1 MLDFVQKVVEKL
13 NVEENRDRVSV
24 VQYSRDP
31 ETHFYLNT
39 YSEETDVLDTIKTL
53 RHRGGRPLNTG
64 SALQYVRDNVFTSSA
79 GSRSQQGVPQIL
91 ILLSGSRSNDN
102 VDTPASA
109 LKESGV
115 LILGVGTRNSS
126 REIQRIVSDPSYAQ
140 SISEISDLPSVQQQ
154 FLSTLASTVSYVTP
168 VKPTVIVEP
177 EAQRRDV
184 VFLLDGSDGTRSGFP
199 AMKDFVLRVMEKL
212 NVAEDKDRVS
222 VVQFSRDPETHFYLN
237 TYTRKDD
244 IVDTVSVL
252 RHKGGRPLN
261 TGAALQYVRDNVF
274 TASSG
279 SRRLEGVPQI
289 LILLSGARS
298 FDNVDVPASA
308 LKDLGVLIF
317 TIGSRGSDS
326 RELQKISHEPKY
338 ALSVSDFTELPNVQ
352 EQLVN
357 TVEAV
362 SVPITPA
369 SPTPTV
375 EFDISRRDVVF
386 LLDGSDGTR
395 NGFPAMLDFVQKV
408 VEKLNVEEN
417 RDRVSVVQ
425 YSRDPE
431 THFYLNTYSE
441 ETDVLDTIKTLRHRG
456 GRPLNTGS
464 ALQYVRDNVFTSSAG
479 SRSQQ
484 GVPQIL
490 ILLSGS
496 RSNDNVDTPASAL
509 KESGV
514 LILGVGTRNS
524 SREIQRIVSDPSY
537 AQSISEISDLPS
549 VQQQFLSTLASTV
562 SYVTPV
568 KPTVIAER
576 RMTRRDVVF
585 LLDGS
590 DGTRDSFPA
599 MRDFVQRMV
608 DRLNVSDRR
617 DRVSVVQFSR
627 EPEAHFY
634 LNTYTTKESV
644 LNTVRGLRHR
654 GGRPLNTGAALQY
667 VRDNVFTASS
677 GSRRLEGVPQLLILL
692 SGGRSFD
699 NIDMPA
705 SSLKELGVLT
715 FAVGS
720 RGSDSRELQKISYDP
735 SSALSVTDFANL
747 PTVQEQ
753 LFSRINTVREETKTV
768 SPTQIV
774 EPEAQRRDVVFL
786 LDGSDGTRSGFPA
799 MKDFVLRVMEKLNV
813 AEDKDRVS
821 VVQFSRDPETH
832 FYLNTY
838 TRKDDIV
845 DTVSVLRHKGG
856 RPLNT
861 GAALQYVRDNVFTAS
876 SGSRRLEGVPQI
888 LILLSGARSF
898 DNVDVPASA
907 LKDLGVLIFTIG
919 SRGSDSRELQKI
931 SHEPKYA
938 LSVSD
943 FTELPNVQEQ
953 LVNTVEAVSVPI
965 TPASP
970 TPTVDFDMSR
980 KDVVFLLDGSD
991 GTRNGF
997 PAMLDF
1003 VQKVV
1008 EKLNVEENR
1017 DRVSVVQYSRDPE
1030 THFYLNTYSE
1040 ETDVLDTIKTLRHRG
1055 GRPLNTGSALQYVR
1069 DNVFTSSAGSRS
1081 QQGVPQILILLSG
1094 SRSNDN
1100 VDTPASALK
1109 ESGVLILGVGTRNS
1123 SREIQRIVSDP
1134 SYAQSISE
1142 ISDLPAVQ
1150 QQFLSTLA
1158 SAVSYVTPVKPTVI
1172 VEPEAQRRDVVFLLD
1187 GSDGTRSGFPAMKD
1201 FVLRVMEKLNVA
1213 EDKDRV
1219 SVVQFSRDPETHFYL
1234 NTYTRKDDIVDTVSV
1249 LRHKGGRP
1257 LNTGA
1262 ALQYVR
1268 DNVFT
1273 ASSGSRRLEGV
1284 PQILILLSGA
1294 RSFDNVDV
1302 PASAL
1307 KDLGVLIFTIG
1318 SRGSDSRELQKI
1330 SHEPK
1335 YALSVSDFT
1344 ELPNVQEQLVN
1355 TVEAVS
1361 VPITPA
1367 SPTPTV
1373 EFDISRR
1380 DVVFLLD
1387 GSDGTRNGFPAM
1399 LDFVQ
1404 KVVEKLNVEENRD
1417 RVSVV
1422 QYSRDPETH
1431 FYLNTYSEET
1441 DVLDTIKTLRHRGG
1455 RPLNTGSA
1463 LQYVRDNVFTS
1474 SAGSRSQQGVP
1485 QILILLSGSRSN
1497 DNVDTP
1503 ASALKES
1510 GVLILGVGTRNSSR
1524 EIQRIVSD
1532 PSYAQSISEI
1542 SDLPAVQQQFLSTLA
1557 SAVSYVTPVKP
1568 TVIAERRM
1576 TRRDVV
1582 FLLDGSD
1589 GTRDSFPAIRDFVQR
1604 MVDRLNVSDRRD
1616 RVSVVQ
1622 FSREPEA
1629 HFYLNT
1635 YTTKESVLNT
1645 VRGLRHRG
1653 GRPLNTGAA
1662 LQYVR
1667 DNVFTASS
1675 GSRRLEG
1682 VPQLLILLSGG
1693 RSFDN
1698 IDMPASS
1705 LKELG
1710 VLTFAVGSRGSD
1722 SRELQKISYDPSSAL
1737 SVTDFANLPTVQEQL
1752 FSRINTVREETKTV
1766 SPTQIVEPEAQRR
1779 DVVFLL
1785 DGSDGTRSGF
1795 PAMKDFVLRVMEK
1808 LNVAEDK
1815 DRVSVV
1821 QFSRDPET
1829 HFYLNT
1835 YTRKDDIVDTVSV
1848 LRHKGGRPLNTGAAL
1863 QYVRDN
1869 VFTASSGSRR
1879 LEGVPQ
1885 ILILLSGARSFDNVD
1900 VPASALKDLGVLI
1913 FTIGSR
1919 GSDSRELQKISHEP
1933 KYALSVSDFTELP
1946 NVQEQLVNTVEAVS
1960 VPITPASP
1968 TPTVEFDISRKDVV
1982 FLLDGSDGTRN
1993 GFPAMLDFVQ
2003 KVVEKLNVEENRDRV
2018 SVVQYSRDPETH
2030 FYLNTYS
2037 EETDVLDT
2045 IKTLRHRGGR
2055 PLNTGSA
2062 LQYVRDNVFTS
2073 SAGSRSQQG
2082 VPQILILLSGSRSND
2097 NVDTPASALK
2107 ESEVLILGVGTRNS
2121 SREIQRIVSDP
2132 SYAQSISEISDLPA
2146 VQQQFLSTLASA
2158 VSYVTPVKPTV
2169 IAERRMTRR
2178 DVVFLLDGSD
2188 GTRDSF
2194 PAMRDFVQRMVDR
2207 LNVSD
2212 RRDRVS
2218 VVQFSRE
2225 PEAHFYL
2232 NTYTTKESV
2241 LNTVRGLRHRGG
2253 RPLNTGAALQY
2264 VRDNVFTASS
2274 GSRRLEGVPQLL
2286 ILLSGGRSFDN
2297 IDMPASS
2304 LKELGVLTFAVG
2316 SRGSDSRE
2324 LQKISYD
2331 PSSALSVTDFANL
2344 PTVQEQLFSR
2354 INTVREETKTVS
2366 PTQIVE
2372 PDAQRRDVVFLL
2384 DGSDGTRSGFPAM
2397 KDFVLRVMEKLN
2409 VAEDKDRV
2417 SVVQF
2422 SRDPETHF
2430 YLNTYTRKDD
2440 IVDTVSVLRHKG
2452 GRPLNTGAALQY
2464 VRDNVFTA
2472 SSGSRRLEGVPQIL
2486 ILLSGARSFDNVDVP
2501 ASALKDLGVLIFT
2514 IGSRGSDSRE
2524 LQKISHEPK
2533 YALSVSDFTELPN
2546 VQEQLVNTVEA
2557 VSVPITPASP
2567 TPTVDFDMSRKDVVF
2582 LLDGSDG
2589 TRKGFTAMLDFVQ
2602 KVVEKLNVEENRD
2615 RVSVVQYS
2623 RDPET
2628 HFYLNTYLE
2637 ETDVLDTIKTL
2648 RHRGGRPLNTGSALQ
2663 YVRDN
2668 VFTSSAGSRSQQ
2680 GVPQIL
2686 ILLSGSRSND
2696 NVDTPASALKESGV
2710 LILGVGTRNSSR
2722 EIQRIVSDPSY
2733 AQSISEISDLPSV
2746 QQQFLSTLAS
2756 TVSYVTPVKPTVIAE
2771 RRMTRRDVV
2780 FLLDGSDGTRDS
2792 FPAMR
2797 DFVQRMVD
2805 RLNVSDRRDRVSVV
2819 QFSREPEA
2827 HFYLNTYTTKE
2838 SVLNTVRGLRHRG
2851 GRPLKTGA
2859 ALQYVRDNVFTASSG
2874 SRRLEGVPQLLIL
2887 LSGGRSF
2894 DNIDMPASSLKEL
2907 GVLTFAVG
2915 SRGSDSREL
2924 QKISYDPSSALSV
2937 TDFANLPTVQEQ
2949 LFSRINTVREETKT
2963 VSPTQIVEPEAQRRD
2978 VVFLLDGSDGTRSGF
2993 PAMKDFVLRVMEKLN
3008 VAEDK
3013 DRVSVVQFSRDPET
3027 HFYLNTY
3034 TRKDDIVDTV
3044 SVLRHKGGRPLNTGA
3059 ALQYV
3064 RDNVFTASSG
3074 SRRLEGVPQILILLS
3089 GARSFDNVDVPAS
3102 ALKDL
3107 GVLIF
3112 TIGSRGSDSRELQK
3126 ISHEP
3131 KYALSVLDFT
3141 ELPNVQEQLV
3151 NTVEAVSV
3159 PITPASP
3166 TPTVDFDMSRKD
3178 VVFLLDGSDGTRKG
3192 FTAMLDFVQ
3201 KVVEKLNVE
3210 ENRDRVSVV
3219 QYSRDPETHF
3229 YLNTYSEETDV
3240 LDTIKTLRHRGGRPL
3255 NTGSALQ
3262 YVRDNVFTSSA
3273 GSRSQQGVPQILIL
3287 LSGSRS
3293 NDNVDTPASALKESG
3308 VLILGVGTRNS
3319 SREIQRIVS
3328 DPSYAQSISEISD
3341 LPAVQQQFL
3350 STLASAVSYV
3360 TPVKPTVIVEPE
3372 AQRRDVVFLLDGSDG
3387 TRSGFPAMKDFVLR
3401 VMEKLNVAED
3411 KDRVSVVQ
3419 FSRDPETHFYLNT
3432 YTRKDD
3438 IVDTVS
3444 VLRHK
3449 GGRPLNTGAALQY
3462 VRDNVFTASSGSRRL
3477 EGVPQILIL
3486 LSGARSFDNVDV
3498 PASALKDLGVLI
3510 FTIGSRGSDSREL
3523 QKISHEPKY
3532 ALSVSDFTELPNVQ
3546 EQLVNTVEAVSV
3558 PITPAS
3564 PTPTVDFDMSRKDVV
3579 FLLDGSDGTR
3589 KGFTAML
3596 DFVQKVV
3603 EKLNVEENRDRVS
3616 VVQYSRD
3623 PETHFYLNTYSEET
3637 DVLDTI
3643 KTLRHRGGRPL
3654 NTGSALQYVRDN
3666 VFTSSAGSR
3675 SQQGVPQILI
3685 LLSGSR
3691 SNDNVDTPASALKES
3706 GVLILGVG
3714 TRNSSREIQR
3724 IVSDPSYAQS
3734 ISEISDLPA
3743 VQQQFLS
3750 TLASAVSYVT
3760 PVKPTVIAE
3769 RRMTRRDVVFL
3780 LDGSDGTR
3788 DSFPAMRDFVQR
3800 MVDRL
3805 NVSDRR
3811 DRVSV
3816 VQFSRE
3822 PEAHFYLNTYT
3833 TKESVLNTVRGLRH
3847 RGGRPLNT
3855 GAALQYVR
3863 DNVFTASS
3871 GSRRLEGV
3879 PQLLILLSGGR
3890 SFDNIDMPA
3899 SSLKELG
3906 VLTFTVGSRGSDSR
3920 ELQKISYDPSSALSV
3935 TDFANLPTV
3944 QEQLFSRINTVRE
3957 ETKTVSPTQIVEPE
3971 AQRRDVVFLLD
3982 GSDGTRSGFPAMKDF
3997 VLRVME
4003 KLNVAEDKDRV
4014 SVVQFSRDPETHFY
4028 LNTYT
4033 RKDDIVD
4040 TVSVLRHKGGRPL
4053 NTGAALQYV
4062 RDNVFTASS
4071 GSRRLEG
4078 VPQILILL
4086 SGARSFDNVDVPASA
4101 LKDLGVLIF
4110 TIGSRGSDS
4119 RELQKISHEPKYAL
4133 SVSDFTELPNVQEQL
4148 VNTVEAVSVPI
4159 TPASPTPTVD
4169 FDMSRKDVVFLLDGS
4184 DGTRKGFTAMLDFVQ
4199 KVVEKLNVEENRD
4212 RVSVVQYSRDPETHF
4227 YLNTYSEETDVLD
4240 TIKTLRHRGGRP
4252 LNTGSAL
4259 QYVRDNVFTSSAGSR
4274 SQQGVPQILILLSGS
4289 RSNDN
4294 VDTPASA
4301 LKESGVLILG
4311 VGTRNSSREIQRIVS
4326 DPSYA
4331 QSISEISDLPAVQQQ
4346 FLSTLASA
4354 VSYVTPVKPTVIA
4367 ERRMTRRDVVFL
4379 LDGSDGTR
4387 DSFPAMR
4394 DFVQRMVDRLN
4405 VSDRRDR
4412 VSVVQFSREPEAHFY
4427 LNTYTTKESVLNTVR
4442 GLRHRGG
4449 RPLNTGAALQYVR
4462 DNVFTASS
4470 GSRHLEGVPQ
4480 LLILLSGGRSFD
4492 NIDMPASSLKEL
4504 GVLTFAVGSRGSD
4517 SRELQKISYDPSS
4530 ALSVTDFANLPTV
4543 QEQLFSRINTVREE
4557 TKTVSPTQIVE
4568 PEAQRRDVVFLLD
4581 GSDGTRSGFPAMK
4594 DFVLRVMEK
4603 LNVAEDKDRVSVVQF
4618 SRDPETHFYLNT
4630 YTRKDDIVDTVSVLR
4645 HKGGRPLN
4653 TGAALQYVR
4662 DNVFT
4667 ASSGSR
4673 RLEGVPQILILLS
4686 GARSFDNVDVP
4697 ASALKDLGV
4706 LIFTIGSRGSD
4717 SRELQKISHE
4727 PKYAL
4732 SVSDFTELPNV
4743 QEQLVNTVEAV
4754 SVPITPASPTP
4765 TVEFDMSR
4773 KDVVFLLDG
4782 SDGTRKGFTA
4792 MLDFVQKVVEK
4803 LNVEENRDRVSV
4815 VQYSRDPETH
4825 FYLNTYSE
4833 ETDVLDTIKTL
4844 RHRGGRTLN
4853 TGSALQYVRDNV
4865 FTSSAGSRSQQG
4877 VPQILILLS
4886 GSRSNDNVDTPA
4898 SALKESGVLILGVGT
4913 RNSSREIQR
4922 IVSDPSYAQSISE
4935 ISDLPAVQQQF
4946 LSTLAS
4952 TVSYVTPV
4960 KPTVIAERRMTRRDV
4975 VFLLDGSDG
4984 TRDSFP
4990 AMRDFVQRMVDR
5002 LNVSDRRDRV
5012 SVVQFS
5018 REPEAHFYLNTYT
5031 TKESVLNTVRG
5042 LRHRGGRPLNT
5053 GAALQYV
5060 RDNVF
5065 TASSGSRRLE
5075 GVPQLLILLSGGR
5088 SFDNIDMPASSLK
5101 ELGVLTFAVGSRGSD
5116 SRELQK
5122 ISYDPSSAL
5131 SVTDFANFPTVQEQL
5146 FSRINTVHEETKTV
5160 SPTQIVEP
5168 EAQRR
5173 DVVFLLD
5180 GSDGTR
5186 SGFPAMKDFVLRV
5199 MEKLN
5204 VAEDKDRVS
5213 VVQFSRDPETHFYL
5227 NTYTRKDDIVDTVSV
5242 LRHKGGRPLNTGAA
5256 LQYVRDNVFTA
5267 SSGSRRLEGVP
5278 QILILLSGAR
5288 SFDNVD
5294 VPASALKDLGV
5305 LIFTI
5310 GSRGSDSRELQKI
5323 SHEPK
5328 YALSVSDFTE
5338 LPNVQEQL
5346 VNTVEAVSV
5355 PITPASP
5362 TPTADFDMSRKDVV
5376 FLLDGSDGT
5385 RNGFP
5390 AMLDFVHTVVEK
5402 LNVEENRDRVSV
5414 VQYSRDPETHF
5425 YLNTYSEETDV
5436 LDTIKTLRHRGG
5448 RPLNTG
5454 SALQYVRDNVFTSS
5468 AGSRSQQ
5475 GVPQILILLSGS
5487 RSNDNVDTPASALK
5501 ESGVLILGVG
5511 TRISGRE
5518 IQRIVSDPSYAQSIS
5533 EITDLPAVQQQF
5545 LSTLGTTISYVTP
5558 VKPTVIA
5565 ESQGPKKDVVFVI
5578 DGSDGVGREFPIIQ
5592 EFVRRVVEN
5601 LNVGENKIRV
5611 GVVQYGDTPR
5621 PDIYLNSHKTKEGVL
5636 TAIKELRQQ
5645 GGRQRNLGAAM
5656 TFVIRE
5662 VLDSRRGGRKQEG
5675 VPQFLVVISGGRS
5688 TDNIR
5693 TPANT
5698 LKQTGIVPFSIGT
5711 RDVDPQE
5718 LQVISYV
5725 PSFAYTVD
5733 DLPGLYTV
5741 QDDLIT
5747 TVTELSN
5754 EELARLQPRIFYTN
5768 MTVPPTSNGGKK
5780 DVVFL
5785 VDGTTTM
5792 RSEFPAIR
5800 DMIQR
5805 VVEKLDV
5812 GLDKVRVS
5820 VVQYSEDPKREFLLN
5835 EHSTKE
5841 EVLQA
5846 VRRMRSKGG
5855 RVLNTG
5861 QALNWVSK
5869 NIYQRSAGSRIEERV
5884 PQFLILVTGGKSNDD
5899 VSEPAKQLKLNVVA
5913 PLAVGSNNA
5922 DLEELKLI
5930 SLGSE
5935 HAYTIRDFRQL
5946 PSVEQQLLVTVNTM
5960 NSEEIIRRASTVD
5973 TGLNLGKKDIIF
5985 LVDGSDNVGQSGI
5998 AHIRDFII
6006 KIVQQLNVRPDQVR
6020 VAVVQYAERPKT
6032 EFSLL
6037 THDNKQ
6043 SVISAV
6049 KRLRHMGGR
6058 GTNLAEAIEYV
6069 IRNELKASA
6078 GARGSEASQH
6088 LVVLTGG
6095 RSTSDVS
6102 AYGPLLKGAEVN
6114 CIGIGAGA
6122 ADSRQLRQIA
6132 TTPDDVLHVPTFPA
6146 LPTIQD
6152 PFIARL
6158 NGSISVEPPIDEPT
6172 PSLLPNAKTADIVFL
6187 VDGSINLGRS
6197 NFKEVMEFIINLID
6211 LFFTEND
6218 NLRIG
6223 LASYAADVTDV
6234 FYLNTH
6240 NNKDEIITAIGKA
6253 EYKGGRGINTG
6264 NAIKH
6269 IQRAHFVKDRGSRKD
6284 EGVPQ
6289 ILMLVTGG
6297 RSQDDGKA
6305 AALGLKSTGVRL
6317 YAIGVG
6323 DIEDE
6328 LNDLGSEPTTVA
6340 RASNVQELSEL
6351 NEQILETLDDEIRGK
6366 LCVGGTEPAKVCNLD
6381 VLVGFDVSSQNI
6393 FVAQRSLESKMS
6405 AILQRITQMQ
6415 AISCSPN
6422 QAPSIQV
6429 GILAMDSAS
6438 EPVQLDFTDS
6448 YTQLMES
6455 FRALRSRG
6463 PFVLNGKTIDAYIAR
6478 FRNQPSGRVK
6488 VVIHLTDGLDA
6499 QYNIMKQ
6506 RVEQMQT
6513 AGINAFVLVALERV
6527 PRFEEAVLLEFGRGF
6542 RYTRPLRVNLMDLD
6556 YELLEELDNI
6566 AERECCSV
6574 PCKCTGQRGDR
6585 GSVGLPGPKGLPG
6598 GQGYRGHPGDEG
6610 GPGERGPLGVNGT
6623 QGFQGCP
6630 GPRGVKGARG
6640 YNGEKGET
6648 GEIGLDGINGEEGK
6662 SGVAGPPGD
6671 RGNPG
6676 RRGPKGAKGQAGDV
6690 GQTGIRGDPGTTG
6703 QDNSQRG
6710 PKGDPGDAG
6719 PPGEPG
6725 EDGRR
6730 GEAGEPGRRG
6740 ADGRRGPPGQAGPP
6754 GKPGENG
6761 LPGQP
6766 GIGGSRGPSGPIGTP
6781 GSRGE
6786 DGNPGPRG
6794 AGGAQGSPGEKGRRG
6809 PVGRKGEPG
6818 ETGPKGTVGPLGP
6831 RGEPGEDGRDG
6842 FGVSGP
6848 KGRRGDEGFPG
6859 YPGPKG
6865 AAGES
6870 GTKGA
6875 PGPKGNS
6882 GQRGVAGG
6890 IGGPGQKGEVGHP
6903 GPYGQKGPRGPG
6915 VVPSTQCDLVKKIRD
6930 NCPCCYGAQECPL
6943 YPTELA
6949 FALDA
6954 SSGVSRGSFN
6964 NMRDAVVRLVRNI
6977 TITESN
6983 CPRGARVALTLYN
6996 SEVTTEIRFADALK
7010 KRALV
7015 ERVEGLQ
7022 ALQTNKQRSLETAM
7036 NFLAQNTF
7044 KRVRSGFLVRKVA
7057 VFFVNGAVRPGA
7069 EFSAAALRLYD
7080 AGIAS
7085 VFLVS
7090 REDRALVRALQLNN
7104 TALAQVLVLP
7114 PPGSSEYNSVIT
7126 KIMNCHICLD
7136 FCAPDQ
7142 ICDYE
7147 PPISRGRRA
7156 STTDLDIDMAFI
7168 LDSSESTW
7176 PNVFTDMKQ
7185 YIAQVVDNLEI
7196 STEPAATSH
7205 QARVALVQHAPYE
7218 YLHNGS
7224 GIPISVAFGLTD
7236 HKSAKDIQSF
7246 LMDKVYQLEGGRA
7259 LAAAL
7264 ESTVEHVFEKAPY
7277 PRHLKVLMLLVT
7289 GPVEEHEE
7297 RLVKAAIEAKC
7308 KGYFI
7313 VVIRIGKQISAG
7325 DARVLAQVASEPS
7338 DVFYKNADGP
7348 AGFYDSHLQIFAQLL
7363 PKYLSMENVFYMS
7376 PNVSKNCQ
7384 WYQSDQPGKSP
7395 FRSSHLH
7402 EKSHKQH
7409 QQQEVHEQKHKELNT
7424 EDLHLVNVTATGF
7437 TLSWVSDDPKATH
7450 EVTVTHMRD
7459 QRVMLQLNTTD
7470 HQFTVHQLEA
7480 AQTYHVVVNSRNLK
7494 GQVTR
7499 TYKGVITTKSAEL
7512 RYVPGSEVT
7521 GVVSTAPL
7529 SKPETVLEPQP
7540 LQSDEVKLEVHSAPG
7555 VDICKLPKQE
7565 GACAKFVLK
7574 WFYDSVSNSCTR
7586 FWYGGCGGNQ
7596 NRFETQEECEKA
7608 CGKAAHVK
7616 QAPVVAAMRT

>member
-1 MLDFVQKVVEKL
+1 MPASSLKELGVLTFAVGSRGSDSRELQKI
-13 NVEENRDRVSV
+13 SH
-24 VQYSRDP
+24 DP
-31 ETHFYLNT
+31 
-39 YSEETDVLDTIKTL
+39 S
-53 RHRGGRPLNTG
+53 
-64 SALQYVRDNVFTSSA
+64 SALSVTDFAN
-79 GSRSQQGVPQIL
+79 
-91 ILLSGSRSNDN
+91 
-102 VDTPASA
+102 
-109 LKESGV
+109 
-115 LILGVGTRNSS
+115 
-126 REIQRIVSDPSYAQ
+126 
-140 SISEISDLPSVQQQ
+140 LPSVQEQL
-154 FLSTLASTVSYVTP
+154 FSRIKTVHVETTTVS
-168 VKPTVIVEP
+168 PTLIVEP

-212 NVAEDKDRVS
+212 NVAENKDRVS

-289 LILLSGARS
+289 LILLSGGRS

-326 RELQKISHEPKY
+326 RELQRISHDPKY

-352 EQLVN
+352 DQLVN

-362 SVPITPA
+362 AVPITPA
-369 SPTPTV
+369 SPTPIV
-375 EFDISRRDVVF
+375 DYDITRKDVVF

-408 VEKLNVEEN
+408 VEKLNIEES

-431 THFYLNTYSE
+431 VHFYLNTYSE

-464 ALQYVRDNVFTSSAG
+464 ALQYVRDNVFTA
-479 SRSQQ
+479 
-484 GVPQIL
+484 
-490 ILLSGS
+490 
-496 RSNDNVDTPASAL
+496 
-509 KESGV
+509 
-514 LILGVGTRNS
+514 
-524 SREIQRIVSDPSY
+524 
-537 AQSISEISDLPS
+537 
-549 VQQQFLSTLASTV
+549 
-562 SYVTPV
+562 
-568 KPTVIAER
+568 
-576 RMTRRDVVF
+576 
-585 LLDGS
+585 
-590 DGTRDSFPA
+590 
-599 MRDFVQRMV
+599 
-608 DRLNVSDRR
+608 
-617 DRVSVVQFSR
+617 
-627 EPEAHFY
+627 
-634 LNTYTTKESV
+634 
-644 LNTVRGLRHR
+644 
-654 GGRPLNTGAALQY
+654 
-667 VRDNVFTASS
+667 
-677 GSRRLEGVPQLLILL
+677 
-692 SGGRSFD
+692 
-699 NIDMPA
+699 
-705 SSLKELGVLT
+705 
-715 FAVGS
+715 
-720 RGSDSRELQKISYDP
+720 
-735 SSALSVTDFANL
+735 
-747 PTVQEQ
+747 
-753 LFSRINTVREETKTV
+753 
-768 SPTQIV
+768 
-774 EPEAQRRDVVFL
+774 
-786 LDGSDGTRSGFPA
+786 
-799 MKDFVLRVMEKLNV
+799 
-813 AEDKDRVS
+813 
-821 VVQFSRDPETH
+821 
-832 FYLNTY
+832 
-838 TRKDDIV
+838 
-845 DTVSVLRHKGG
+845 
-856 RPLNT
+856 
-861 GAALQYVRDNVFTAS
+861 
-876 SGSRRLEGVPQI
+876 
-888 LILLSGARSF
+888 
-898 DNVDVPASA
+898 
-907 LKDLGVLIFTIG
+907 
-919 SRGSDSRELQKI
+919 
-931 SHEPKYA
+931 
-938 LSVSD
+938 
-943 FTELPNVQEQ
+943 
-953 LVNTVEAVSVPI
+953 
-965 TPASP
+965 
-970 TPTVDFDMSR
+970 
-980 KDVVFLLDGSD
+980 
-991 GTRNGF
+991 
-997 PAMLDF
+997 
-1003 VQKVV
+1003 
-1008 EKLNVEENR
+1008 
-1017 DRVSVVQYSRDPE
+1017 
-1030 THFYLNTYSE
+1030 
-1040 ETDVLDTIKTLRHRG
+1040 
-1055 GRPLNTGSALQYVR
+1055 
-1069 DNVFTSSAGSRS
+1069 SAGSRS

-1150 QQFLSTLA
+1150 QQFLSALRST
-1158 SAVSYVTPVKPTVI
+1158 VSFVTPVKPTVIADRRMIRRDVVFLLDGSDGTRDSFPAMRDFVQRMVDRLNVSDGRDRVSVVQFSRDPEAHFYLNTYTTKESVLNTVRGLRHRGGRPLNTGAALQYVRDNVFTASSGSRRQEGVPQLLILLSGGRSFDNVDMPASSLKELGVLTFAVGSRGSDSRELQKISHDPSSALSVTDFANLPSVQEQLFSRIKTVHVETTTVSPTLI

-1213 EDKDRV
+1213 ENKDRV

-1284 PQILILLSGA
+1284 PQILILLSGG

-1318 SRGSDSRELQKI
+1318 SRGSDSRELQRI
-1330 SHEPK
+1330 SHDPK

-1344 ELPNVQEQLVN
+1344 ELPNVQDQLVN
-1355 TVEAVS
+1355 TVEAVA

-1367 SPTPTV
+1367 SPTPIV
-1373 EFDISRR
+1373 DYDITRK

-1404 KVVEKLNVEENRD
+1404 KVVEKLNIEESRD

-1422 QYSRDPETH
+1422 QYSRDPEVH

-1441 DVLDTIKTLRHRGG
+1441 DVLDTIKTLSHRGG

-1463 LQYVRDNVFTS
+1463 LQYVRDNVFTAS
-1474 SAGSRSQQGVP
+1474 AGSRSQQGVPQILILLSGSRSNDNVDTPASALKESGVLILGVGTRNSSREIQRVVSDPSYAQSISEISDLPAVQQQFLSALRSTVSFVTPVKPTVIADRRMIRRDVVFLLDGSDGTRDSFPAMRDFVQRMVDRLNVSDGRDRVSVVQFSRDPEAHFYLNTYTTKESVLNTVRGLRHRGGRPLNTGAALQYVRDNVFTASSGSRRQEGVPQLLILLSGGRSFDNVDMPASSLKELGVLTFAVGSRGSDSRELQKISHDPSSALSVTDFANLPSVQEQLFSRIKTVHVETTTVSPTLIVEPEAQRRDVVFLLDGSDGTRSGFPAMKDFVLRVMEKLNVAENKDRVSVVQFSRDPETHFYLNTYTRKDDIVDTVSVLRHKGGRPLNTGAALQYVRDNVFTASSGSRRLEGVPQILILLSGGRSFDNVDVPASALKDLGVLIFTIGSRGSDSRELQRISHDPKYALSVSDFTELPNVQDQLVNTVEAVAVPITPASPTPIVDYDITRKDVVFLLDGSDGTRKGFPAMLDFVQKVVEKLNIEESRDRVSVVQYSRDPEVHFYLNTYSEETDVLDTIKTLSHRGGRPLNTGSALQYVRDNVFTASAGSRSQQGVP

-1542 SDLPAVQQQFLSTLA
+1542 SDLPAVQQQFLSALRST
-1557 SAVSYVTPVKP
+1557 VSFVTPVKP
-1568 TVIAERRM
+1568 TVIADRRM
-1576 TRRDVV
+1576 IRRDVV

-1589 GTRDSFPAIRDFVQR
+1589 GTRDSFPAMRDFVQR
-1604 MVDRLNVSDRRD
+1604 MVDRLNVSDGRD

-1622 FSREPEA
+1622 FSRDPEA

-1675 GSRRLEG
+1675 GSRRQEG

-1698 IDMPASS
+1698 VDMPASS

-1722 SRELQKISYDPSSAL
+1722 SRELQKISHDPSSAL
-1737 SVTDFANLPTVQEQL
+1737 SVTDFANLPSVQEQL
-1752 FSRINTVREETKTV
+1752 FSRIKTVHVETTTV
-1766 SPTQIVEPEAQRR
+1766 SPTLIVEPEAQRR

-1808 LNVAEDK
+1808 LNVAENK

-1885 ILILLSGARSFDNVD
+1885 ILILLSGGRSFDNVD

-1919 GSDSRELQKISHEP
+1919 GSDSRELQRISHDP

-1946 NVQEQLVNTVEAVS
+1946 NVQDQLVNTVEAVA

-1968 TPTVEFDISRKDVV
+1968 TPIVDYDITRKDVV
-1982 FLLDGSDGTRN
+1982 FLLDGSDGTRK

-2003 KVVEKLNVEENRDRV
+2003 KVVEKLNIEESRDRV
-2018 SVVQYSRDPETH
+2018 SVVQYSRDPEVH

-2045 IKTLRHRGGR
+2045 IKTLSHRGGR

-2062 LQYVRDNVFTS
+2062 LQYVRDNVFTA

-2097 NVDTPASALK
+2097 NVDTLASALK
-2107 ESEVLILGVGTRNS
+2107 ESGVLILGVGTRNS

-2146 VQQQFLSTLASA
+2146 VQQQFLSALRST
-2158 VSYVTPVKPTV
+2158 VSFVTPVKPTV
-2169 IAERRMTRR
+2169 IADRRMIRR

-2212 RRDRVS
+2212 GRDRVS
-2218 VVQFSRE
+2218 VVQFSRD

-2274 GSRRLEGVPQLL
+2274 GSRRQEGVPQLL

-2297 IDMPASS
+2297 VDMPASS

-2324 LQKISYD
+2324 LQKISHD

-2344 PTVQEQLFSR
+2344 PSVQEQLFSR
-2354 INTVREETKTVS
+2354 IKTVHVETTTVS
-2366 PTQIVE
+2366 PTLIVE
-2372 PDAQRRDVVFLL
+2372 PEAQRRDVVFLL

-2409 VAEDKDRV
+2409 VAENKDRV

-2486 ILLSGARSFDNVDVP
+2486 ILLSGGRSFDNVDVP

-2524 LQKISHEPK
+2524 LQRISHDPK

-2546 VQEQLVNTVEA
+2546 VQDQLVNTVEA
-2557 VSVPITPASP
+2557 VAVPITPASP
-2567 TPTVDFDMSRKDVVF
+2567 TPIVDYDITRKDVVF

-2589 TRKGFTAMLDFVQ
+2589 TRKGFPAMLDFVQ
-2602 KVVEKLNVEENRD
+2602 KVVEKLNIEESRD

-2623 RDPET
+2623 RDPEV
-2628 HFYLNTYLE
+2628 HFYLNTYSG

-2648 RHRGGRPLNTGSALQ
+2648 SHRGGRPLNTGSALQ

-2668 VFTSSAGSRSQQ
+2668 VFTA
-2680 GVPQIL
+2680 
-2686 ILLSGSRSND
+2686 
-2696 NVDTPASALKESGV
+2696 
-2710 LILGVGTRNSSR
+2710 
-2722 EIQRIVSDPSY
+2722 
-2733 AQSISEISDLPSV
+2733 
-2746 QQQFLSTLAS
+2746 
-2756 TVSYVTPVKPTVIAE
+2756 
-2771 RRMTRRDVV
+2771 
-2780 FLLDGSDGTRDS
+2780 
-2792 FPAMR
+2792 
-2797 DFVQRMVD
+2797 
-2805 RLNVSDRRDRVSVV
+2805 
-2819 QFSREPEA
+2819 
-2827 HFYLNTYTTKE
+2827 
-2838 SVLNTVRGLRHRG
+2838 
-2851 GRPLKTGA
+2851 
-2859 ALQYVRDNVFTASSG
+2859 
-2874 SRRLEGVPQLLIL
+2874 
-2887 LSGGRSF
+2887 
-2894 DNIDMPASSLKEL
+2894 
-2907 GVLTFAVG
+2907 
-2915 SRGSDSREL
+2915 
-2924 QKISYDPSSALSV
+2924 
-2937 TDFANLPTVQEQ
+2937 
-2949 LFSRINTVREETKT
+2949 
-2963 VSPTQIVEPEAQRRD
+2963 
-2978 VVFLLDGSDGTRSGF
+2978 
-2993 PAMKDFVLRVMEKLN
+2993 
-3008 VAEDK
+3008 
-3013 DRVSVVQFSRDPET
+3013 
-3027 HFYLNTY
+3027 
-3034 TRKDDIVDTV
+3034 
-3044 SVLRHKGGRPLNTGA
+3044 
-3059 ALQYV
+3059 
-3064 RDNVFTASSG
+3064 
-3074 SRRLEGVPQILILLS
+3074 
-3089 GARSFDNVDVPAS
+3089 
-3102 ALKDL
+3102 
-3107 GVLIF
+3107 
-3112 TIGSRGSDSRELQK
+3112 
-3126 ISHEP
+3126 
-3131 KYALSVLDFT
+3131 
-3141 ELPNVQEQLV
+3141 
-3151 NTVEAVSV
+3151 
-3159 PITPASP
+3159 
-3166 TPTVDFDMSRKD
+3166 
-3178 VVFLLDGSDGTRKG
+3178 
-3192 FTAMLDFVQ
+3192 
-3201 KVVEKLNVE
+3201 
-3210 ENRDRVSVV
+3210 
-3219 QYSRDPETHF
+3219 
-3229 YLNTYSEETDV
+3229 
-3240 LDTIKTLRHRGGRPL
+3240 
-3255 NTGSALQ
+3255 
-3262 YVRDNVFTSSA
+3262 SA

-3350 STLASAVSYV
+3350 SALRSTVSFV
-3360 TPVKPTVIVEPE
+3360 TPVKPTVIADRRMIRRDVVFLLDGSDGTRDSFPAMRDFVQRMVDRLNVSDGRDRVSVVQFSRDPEAHFYLNTYTTKESVLNTVRGLRHRGGRPLNTGAALQYVRDNVFTASSGSRRQEGVPQLLILLSGGRSFDNVDMPASSLKELGVLTFAVGSRGSDSRELQKISHDPSSALSVTDFANLPSVQEQLFSRIKTVHVETTTVSPTLIVEPE

-3401 VMEKLNVAED
+3401 VMEKLNVAEN

-3486 LSGARSFDNVDV
+3486 LSGGRSFDNVDV

-3523 QKISHEPKY
+3523 QRISHDPKY

-3546 EQLVNTVEAVSV
+3546 DQLVNTVEAVAI

-3564 PTPTVDFDMSRKDVV
+3564 PTPIVDYDITRKDVV

-3589 KGFTAML
+3589 KGFPAML

-3603 EKLNVEENRDRVS
+3603 EKLNIEESRDRVS

-3623 PETHFYLNTYSEET
+3623 PEVHFYLNTYSGET

-3643 KTLRHRGGRPL
+3643 KTLSHRGGRPL

-3666 VFTSSAGSR
+3666 VFTASAGSR

-3750 TLASAVSYVT
+3750 ALRSTVSFVT
-3760 PVKPTVIAE
+3760 PVKPTVIAD
-3769 RRMTRRDVVFL
+3769 RRMIRRDVVFL

-3805 NVSDRR
+3805 NVSDGR

-3816 VQFSRE
+3816 VQFSRD

-3871 GSRRLEGV
+3871 GSRRQEGV

-3890 SFDNIDMPA
+3890 SFDNVDMPA

-3906 VLTFTVGSRGSDSR
+3906 VLTFAVGSRGSDSR
-3920 ELQKISYDPSSALSV
+3920 ELQKISHDPSSALSV
-3935 TDFANLPTV
+3935 TDFANLPSV
-3944 QEQLFSRINTVRE
+3944 QEQLFSRIKTVHV
-3957 ETKTVSPTQIVEPE
+3957 ETTTVSPTLIVEPE

-4003 KLNVAEDKDRV
+4003 KLNVAENKDRV

-4040 TVSVLRHKGGRPL
+4040 TVSDLRHKGGRPL

-4086 SGARSFDNVDVPASA
+4086 SGGRSFDNVDVPASA

-4119 RELQKISHEPKYAL
+4119 RELQRISHDPKYAL
-4133 SVSDFTELPNVQEQL
+4133 SVSDFTELPNVQDQL
-4148 VNTVEAVSVPI
+4148 VNTVEAVAIPI
-4159 TPASPTPTVD
+4159 TPASPTPIVD
-4169 FDMSRKDVVFLLDGS
+4169 YDITRKDVVFLLDGS
-4184 DGTRKGFTAMLDFVQ
+4184 DGTRKGFPAMLDFVQ
-4199 KVVEKLNVEENRD
+4199 KVVEKLSIEESRD
-4212 RVSVVQYSRDPETHF
+4212 RVSVVQYSRDPEVHF
-4227 YLNTYSEETDVLD
+4227 YLNTYSGETDVLD
-4240 TIKTLRHRGGRP
+4240 TIETLSHRGGRP

-4259 QYVRDNVFTSSAGSR
+4259 QYVRDNVFTASAGSR

-4311 VGTRNSSREIQRIVS
+4311 VGTRNSSREIQRVVS

-4346 FLSTLASA
+4346 FLSALRST
-4354 VSYVTPVKPTVIA
+4354 VSFVTPVKPTVIA
-4367 ERRMTRRDVVFL
+4367 DRRMIRR
-4379 LDGSDGTR
+4379 
-4387 DSFPAMR
+4387 
-4394 DFVQRMVDRLN
+4394 
-4405 VSDRRDR
+4405 
-4412 VSVVQFSREPEAHFY
+4412 
-4427 LNTYTTKESVLNTVR
+4427 
-4442 GLRHRGG
+4442 
-4449 RPLNTGAALQYVR
+4449 
-4462 DNVFTASS
+4462 
-4470 GSRHLEGVPQ
+4470 
-4480 LLILLSGGRSFD
+4480 
-4492 NIDMPASSLKEL
+4492 
-4504 GVLTFAVGSRGSD
+4504 
-4517 SRELQKISYDPSS
+4517 
-4530 ALSVTDFANLPTV
+4530 
-4543 QEQLFSRINTVREE
+4543 
-4557 TKTVSPTQIVE
+4557 
-4568 PEAQRRDVVFLLD
+4568 
-4581 GSDGTRSGFPAMK
+4581 
-4594 DFVLRVMEK
+4594 
-4603 LNVAEDKDRVSVVQF
+4603 
-4618 SRDPETHFYLNT
+4618 
-4630 YTRKDDIVDTVSVLR
+4630 
-4645 HKGGRPLN
+4645 
-4653 TGAALQYVR
+4653 
-4662 DNVFT
+4662 
-4667 ASSGSR
+4667 
-4673 RLEGVPQILILLS
+4673 
-4686 GARSFDNVDVP
+4686 
-4697 ASALKDLGV
+4697 
-4706 LIFTIGSRGSD
+4706 
-4717 SRELQKISHE
+4717 
-4727 PKYAL
+4727 
-4732 SVSDFTELPNV
+4732 
-4743 QEQLVNTVEAV
+4743 
-4754 SVPITPASPTP
+4754 
-4765 TVEFDMSR
+4765 
-4773 KDVVFLLDG
+4773 DVVFLLDG
-4782 SDGTRKGFTA
+4782 SDGTRKGFPA

-4803 LNVEENRDRVSV
+4803 LSIEESRDRVSV
-4815 VQYSRDPETH
+4815 VQYSRDPE
-4825 FYLNTYSE
+4825 
-4833 ETDVLDTIKTL
+4833 V
-4844 RHRGGRTLN
+4844 
-4853 TGSALQYVRDNV
+4853 
-4865 FTSSAGSRSQQG
+4865 
-4877 VPQILILLS
+4877 
-4886 GSRSNDNVDTPA
+4886 
-4898 SALKESGVLILGVGT
+4898 
-4913 RNSSREIQR
+4913 
-4922 IVSDPSYAQSISE
+4922 
-4935 ISDLPAVQQQF
+4935 
-4946 LSTLAS
+4946 
-4952 TVSYVTPV
+4952 
-4960 KPTVIAERRMTRRDV
+4960 
-4975 VFLLDGSDG
+4975 
-4984 TRDSFP
+4984 
-4990 AMRDFVQRMVDR
+4990 
-5002 LNVSDRRDRV
+5002 
-5012 SVVQFS
+5012 
-5018 REPEAHFYLNTYT
+5018 
-5031 TKESVLNTVRG
+5031 
-5042 LRHRGGRPLNT
+5042 
-5053 GAALQYV
+5053 
-5060 RDNVF
+5060 
-5065 TASSGSRRLE
+5065 
-5075 GVPQLLILLSGGR
+5075 
-5088 SFDNIDMPASSLK
+5088 
-5101 ELGVLTFAVGSRGSD
+5101 
-5116 SRELQK
+5116 
-5122 ISYDPSSAL
+5122 
-5131 SVTDFANFPTVQEQL
+5131 
-5146 FSRINTVHEETKTV
+5146 
-5160 SPTQIVEP
+5160 
-5168 EAQRR
+5168 
-5173 DVVFLLD
+5173 
-5180 GSDGTR
+5180 
-5186 SGFPAMKDFVLRV
+5186 
-5199 MEKLN
+5199 
-5204 VAEDKDRVS
+5204 
-5213 VVQFSRDPETHFYL
+5213 
-5227 NTYTRKDDIVDTVSV
+5227 
-5242 LRHKGGRPLNTGAA
+5242 
-5256 LQYVRDNVFTA
+5256 
-5267 SSGSRRLEGVP
+5267 
-5278 QILILLSGAR
+5278 
-5288 SFDNVD
+5288 
-5294 VPASALKDLGV
+5294 
-5305 LIFTI
+5305 
-5310 GSRGSDSRELQKI
+5310 
-5323 SHEPK
+5323 
-5328 YALSVSDFTE
+5328 
-5338 LPNVQEQL
+5338 
-5346 VNTVEAVSV
+5346 
-5355 PITPASP
+5355 
-5362 TPTADFDMSRKDVV
+5362 
-5376 FLLDGSDGT
+5376 
-5385 RNGFP
+5385 
-5390 AMLDFVHTVVEK
+5390 
-5402 LNVEENRDRVSV
+5402 
-5414 VQYSRDPETHF
+5414 HF

-5454 SALQYVRDNVFTSS
+5454 SALQYVRDNVFTAS

-5475 GVPQILILLSGS
+5475 GVPQILILISGS

-5511 TRISGRE
+5511 TRNSSRE
-5518 IQRIVSDPSYAQSIS
+5518 IQRVVSDPSYAQSIS
-5533 EITDLPAVQQQF
+5533 EISDLPAVQQQF
-5545 LSTLGTTISYVTP
+5545 LSALRSTVSFVTP

-5565 ESQGPKKDVVFVI
+5565 ESQGPKKDIVFVI

-5645 GGRQRNLGAAM
+5645 GGRQRNLGATM

-5675 VPQFLVVISGGRS
+5675 VPQFLVVISGGRA

-5711 RDVDPQE
+5711 RDVDPRE

-5725 PSFAYTVD
+5725 PNFAYTVD

-5741 QDDLIT
+5741 QDELIT

-5754 EELARLQPRIFYTN
+5754 EELARLQPVYP
-5768 MTVPPTSNGGKK
+5768 TVPVVPPPSTGEKK

-5835 EHSTKE
+5835 EHSTRE

-5855 RVLNTG
+5855 KVLNTG

-5884 PQFLILVTGGKSNDD
+5884 PQFLILVTGGKSHDD
-5899 VSEPAKQLKLNVVA
+5899 VSEPAKQLKLNFVA
-5913 PLAVGSNNA
+5913 PLAVGSKNA
-5922 DLEELKLI
+5922 DSEELKLI

-5935 HAYTIRDFRQL
+5935 HAYTIRDFQQL
-5946 PSVEQQLLVTVNTM
+5946 PLVEQQLLATVNTM

-5985 LVDGSDNVGQSGI
+5985 LVDGSDNVGQNGI
-5998 AHIRDFII
+5998 AHIRDFIV
-6006 KIVQQLNVRPDQVR
+6006 KIVQQLSVRPDQVR
-6020 VAVVQYAERPKT
+6020 VALVQYAERPKT
-6032 EFSLL
+6032 EFSLIA
-6037 THDNKQ
+6037 HDNKQ
-6043 SVISAV
+6043 SVVSAV

-6058 GTNLAEAIEYV
+6058 GANLAEAIEYV

-6102 AYGPLLKGAEVN
+6102 AYGPLLKSADVN

-6132 TTPDDVLHVPTFPA
+6132 TTPDDVLQVPTFPA
-6146 LPTIQD
+6146 LPSIQD

-6158 NGSISVEPPIDEPT
+6158 NGSMPVEPPVVESP
-6172 PSLLPNAKTADIVFL
+6172 PSLPPEAKIADIVFL
-6187 VDGSINLGRS
+6187 VDGSINLGRG

-6211 LFFTEND
+6211 LFFTEKD
-6218 NLRIG
+6218 KLRIG

-6240 NNKDEIITAIGKA
+6240 DNKDDIITAIGKA
-6253 EYKGGRGINTG
+6253 EYKGGRGVNTG

-6269 IQRAHFVKDRGSRKD
+6269 VQQAHFVKDRGSRKD

-6305 AALGLKSTGVRL
+6305 AALGLKATGVRI

-6351 NEQILETLDDEIRGK
+6351 NEQILETLDDEITGK

-6393 FVAQRSLESKMS
+6393 FAAQRSLESKMS

-6415 AISCSPN
+6415 AISCSPS

-6438 EPVQLDFTDS
+6438 EPVQLDFTGS
-6448 YTQLMES
+6448 HTPLMES

-6499 QYNIMKQ
+6499 QYNIMKE
-6506 RVEQMQT
+6506 RVEQMRT
-6513 AGINAFVLVALERV
+6513 AGINAFILVALERV
-6527 PRFEEAVLLEFGRGF
+6527 PRFEDAVLLEFGRGF

-6585 GSVGLPGPKGLPG
+6585 GSVGRPGPKGLPG

-6610 GPGERGPLGVNGT
+6610 GPGERGPPGVNGT

-6648 GEIGLDGINGEEGK
+6648 GEIGLDGINGEEGT

-6703 QDNSQRG
+6703 QDNNQRG

-6730 GEAGEPGRRG
+6730 GEAGEPGRQG

-6754 GKPGENG
+6754 GRPGENG

-6781 GSRGE
+6781 GTRGE

-6794 AGGAQGSPGEKGRRG
+6794 AGGAQGTSGEKGRRG

-6818 ETGPKGTVGPLGP
+6818 DPGPKGAVGPLGP

-6842 FGVSGP
+6842 FGISGP

-6890 IGGPGQKGEVGHP
+6890 IGEPGQKGEVGHP

-6954 SSGVSRGSFN
+6954 SSGVSRGAFN
-6964 NMRDAVVRLVRNI
+6964 NMRDTVLRLVRNI

-7022 ALQTNKQRSLETAM
+7022 SLQTNKQRSLETAM

-7085 VFLVS
+7085 VFLVA
-7090 REDRALVRALQLNN
+7090 REDRALIRALQLNN

-7114 PPGSSEYNSVIT
+7114 PSASSEYNSVIT
-7126 KIMNCHICLD
+7126 KIMNCHVCLD

-7156 STTDLDIDMAFI
+7156 STTDLDIDMAFV

-7185 YIAQVVDNLEI
+7185 YISQVVDNMEI
-7196 STEPAATSH
+7196 SAEPAATSH

-7218 YLHNGS
+7218 YLHNSS

-7236 HKSAKDIQSF
+7236 HKSAKDIRNF

-7264 ESTVEHVFEKAPY
+7264 ESTVEHVFEKAPF

-7313 VVIRIGKQISAG
+7313 VVIRIGKQISAR

-7363 PKYLSMENVFYMS
+7363 PKYLSMENAFYMS

-7384 WYQSDQPGKSP
+7384 WYQSDQPGKFP
-7395 FRSSHLH
+7395 FRSPHLH

-7424 EDLHLVNVTATGF
+7424 EDLHLVNVTSTGF

-7450 EVTVTHMRD
+7450 EVTVTHLRD
-7459 QRVMLQLNTTD
+7459 HRGVLRLNTTD

-7480 AQTYHVVVNSRNLK
+7480 AQTYHVVVNSRNLE

-7499 TYKGVITTKSAEL
+7499 TYKGIVTTKAAEL
-7512 RYVPGSEVT
+7512 KYVPGSEVT

-7529 SKPETVLEPQP
+7529 SKPEIDPCSHDFDSGLPCKDYEAKWYFDKKNGFCTQFWYGGCGGNENRFETEAQCLRRCKNTVLEPQP
-7540 LQSDEVKLEVHSAPG
+7540 LQSDKVKLEVHSAPG

-7574 WFYDSVSNSCTR
+7574 WFYDSISNSCTR

-7616 QAPVVAAMRT
+7616 QAPVIAAMRT